1 MSVTP
6 LSDYQIQLAY
16 YYNEKVTRYG
26 YVWISE
32 YIESD
37 INGEIYI
44 FSMLSIQ
51 ITILSWIFW
60 NTSYS
65 DIRQLS
71 ASW

>member
-6 LSDYQIQLAY
+6 LSDYQIQLAF
-16 YYNEKVTRYG
+16 YYNEKVTR

-65 DIRQLS
+65 DIRQL
-71 ASW
+71 

>member
-6 LSDYQIQLAY
+6 LSDYQIQLAF

-51 ITILSWIFW
+51 ITILSSIFW

-65 DIRQLS
+65 DIRHLS

>member
-6 LSDYQIQLAY
+6 LSDYQIQLAF
-16 YYNEKVTRYG
+16 YYNEKVTR

-51 ITILSWIFW
+51 ITIFSWTYL
-60 NTSYS
+60 NTSYC
-65 DIRQLS
+65 DIL
-71 ASW
+71 

>member
-6 LSDYQIQLAY
+6 LSDYQIQLAF
-16 YYNEKVTRYG
+16 YYNEKVTRYL
-26 YVWISE
+26 WISE

-51 ITILSWIFW
+51 ITIFSWIYL
-60 NTSYS
+60 NTSYC
-65 DIRQLS
+65 DIL
-71 ASW
+71 

>member
-6 LSDYQIQLAY
+6 LSDYQIQLAF

-51 ITILSWIFW
+51 ITIFSWIYL
-60 NTSYS
+60 NTSYC
-65 DIRQLS
+65 DIL
-71 ASW
+71 

>member
-6 LSDYQIQLAY
+6 LSDYQIQLAF
-16 YYNEKVTRYG
+16 YYNEKVTR

>member
-6 LSDYQIQLAY
+6 LSDYQIQLAF
-16 YYNEKVTRYG
+16 YYNEKVTR

-51 ITILSWIFW
+51 ITIFSWIYL
-60 NTSYS
+60 NTLNTLYC
-65 DIRQLS
+65 DIL
-71 ASW
+71 

>member
-32 YIESD
+32 YIQTD

>member
-32 YIESD
+32 YIQSD

-51 ITILSWIFW
+51 ITIFSWIYL
-60 NTSYS
+60 NTSYC
-65 DIRQLS
+65 DIL
-71 ASW
+71 